1 MPQREAS
8 DDDLETSDLFK
19 DVVFYVDPSLPKIL
33 VEQITTLLIKNQA
46 RGSNN
51 YTPNLKEI
59 LNSIEE
65 NLDSNLSKSKNFNPT
80 QDSRSRYEKS
90 RRFIK
95 DLRPEFDLTTTTHL
109 ITSSIHLPEYRAL
122 GKSDTESGD
131 VLEFSFH
138 SNSHPYDSSSDIE
151 TVGTSKSSKTKKHRF
166 VKRSIH
172 LVTPLWVTQSYDLN
186 KVLPENFYSPDPYK
200 FFSGIVIA
208 LDSEASLPITD
219 IEIFEA
225 CVRAWGGQFK
235 KGLTREVT
243 HLICVVE
250 GTKDYRIAMK
260 VKDQVGIKVVLPHW
274 FHHSVLFRKL
284 ISEEPF
290 QFPSPSILRP
300 LSPSLDPEIQHGSM
314 GIPGSKLPG
323 SSRRIISEVEV
334 EENAYKTATQL
345 AFDGQN
351 IPSRT
356 VSQGLIDYL
365 ELVSVSCLSSEQSV
379 RSLFEKSSQSLED
392 LELDQQPIWKGKSVY
407 LTSKLELSSIAR
419 NSLVRRIQR
428 IGARVTDAANL
439 LRPEPGEGTSNLSE
453 SDKLRRELDAEKQLA
468 ESDFVISEHRAGWEF
483 WLSLELNK
491 TIGTIHWILGVLNS
505 NNSPELG
512 IKPPSERF
520 LDFPVPSGKV
530 NGWGNTSKTITIT
543 NYTGPARSYLIRLLE
558 KMGLKFS
565 GSLDNGTELV
575 IAANK
580 AGGKVAFANKRGI
593 QIVNHIYLEECFQS
607 WTKLSIQ
614 AHHLT
619 FPDET
624 NLNELVGQQTYDL
637 ENVEKWAKREEVK
650 EQKKL
655 DMKQMPSLKRNAL
668 SEMPEKSAPAEQESS
683 EYLAILP
690 EVHQPRNDEA
700 DDENRLPDESFEAVN
715 KDNISN
721 PDQGQDEEPLKE
733 VAAADTLGNS
743 SFKIVRRKPRL
754 ISSSAELDD
763 GIIEIATKSPQSAS
777 KQKVDAEIL
786 ETGEPSQP
794 NLSSGPDSASAN
806 QNNAA
811 VFKLTEMD
819 KNVIPEA
826 THSSDDF
833 PDLLDLI
840 DKKNERSNAVKTSDL
855 VIDKSKTLIDTPL
868 IPGSSHHGSNV
879 VESGNNSATPVRQS
893 RRRAPSIDQNSNQ
906 RSPLSSSVHEENPSE
921 FNSEDTNRKK
931 VNNDNINSGARSAR
945 RAAQVANRKVTSAVE
960 DMNLHEKEKK
970 RKRGFLAGLEIGGS
984 QLSSKKQTP
993 SSTKKAVVDQ
1003 ILKRSTPKVSSKVK
1017 DNSEVKD
1024 NDEDSSS
1031 LSEQDNQQQEDSGGV
1046 EQEDDEDDDEEK
1058 SASFS
1063 KKAKLKRWEEGKEK
1077 ETQRSA
1083 ERPRRGGTS
1092 KSKVNNQM
1100 SRSRGASVSS
1110 TRKAS
1115 SSSKKED
1122 ETDLIGTL
1130 KTKKQ
1135 QKIKISQT
1143 GERISEKLCSKLK
1156 KLGASF
1162 TEPPEDFTH
1171 LLTNK
1176 ITRTEK
1182 FILAVIRGCKIV
1194 NHSWVEDSIKSGKLL
1209 DEEGYELK
1217 DEKGESEHDFELKE
1231 SLETSRSIKLLTGQ
1245 TFYVSPRVQP
1255 SLKSIKTLIESAG
1268 GKVITKVPLVRDL
1281 RNSKNNEDDDDG
1293 GGGKRYSKV
1302 VVSCEE
1308 DERYWRPLLKK
1319 LDEEEPLPI
1328 FNQNFILEG
1337 LLIQRLDYSKKYQIR
1352 Y

>member
-683 EYLAILP
+683 EYL
-690 EVHQPRNDEA
+690 
-700 DDENRLPDESFEAVN
+700 VN
-715 KDNISN
+715 NISN

-763 GIIEIATKSPQSAS
+763 
-777 KQKVDAEIL
+777 VDAEIL

-1110 TRKAS
+1110 TRK
-1115 SSSKKED
+1115 
-1122 ETDLIGTL
+1122 L
-1130 KTKKQ
+1130 
-1135 QKIKISQT
+1135 IKISQT

-1337 LLIQRLDYSKKYQIR
+1337 IYLTFSLPPLLFLFSFYHSLTIPSPKIK
-1352 Y
+1352 